1 MSFKYLLIF
10 RFSSP
15 FLLFAYN
22 LSDEEPVVS
31 TVWTRPM
38 HIHGATGLMHA
49 HGATQHVPLSSAFP
63 ANGQLA
69 PEMKVFK
76 SSLLSAYLTL
86 KWK

>member
-1 MSFKYLLIF
+1 MSFKCLLIS
-10 RFSSP
+10 RFSPP

-22 LSDEEPVVS
+22 ISDEEPILS
-31 TVWTRPM
+31 TVWTRP
-38 HIHGATGLMHA
+38 MHA

-76 SSLLSAYLTL
+76 SSLLLTYRIL

>member
-1 MSFKYLLIF
+1 
-10 RFSSP
+10 
-15 FLLFAYN
+15 
-22 LSDEEPVVS
+22 
-31 TVWTRPM
+31 
-38 HIHGATGLMHA
+38 MHA

-76 SSLLSAYLTL
+76 SSLLLTYCIL